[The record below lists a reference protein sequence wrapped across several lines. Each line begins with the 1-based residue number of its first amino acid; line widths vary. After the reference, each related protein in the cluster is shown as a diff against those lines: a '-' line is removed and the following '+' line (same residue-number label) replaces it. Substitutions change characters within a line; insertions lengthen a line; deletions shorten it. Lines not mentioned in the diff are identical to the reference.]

1 MMKRLLLFVI
11 LTFSLISSI
20 FCLSPFFEVVTHQP
34 LTPFY
39 FLKISLENVPE
50 DVHFIKVFITISND
64 TGEIEHSSHY
74 PILKTITGE
83 SYSLVHF
90 IWLAEPKLQE
100 MQSDDF
106 FQKPVK
112 ITCSCQYGPAFE
124 PDFSLLQIQKDPK
137 TNTRIPIHTIQLNC
151 QEEEEVSFTQ
161 HHQKAVIF
169 IHGNLEDSYET
180 ILDYYS
186 AASSKG
192 WKNEAL
198 KQYWQRHYQYDD
210 VDYFEYQYDTL
221 FQSAKFYGE
230 KLSQILEHS
239 GILNAY
245 EEIFLVSYSIGPIVA
260 RYAMNTKLDK
270 SEKYLG
276 DHIDNAF
283 LIAGPLEGSFF
294 SNLTDYLS
302 TQVPL
307 AEDVEL
313 ISFFENEPIPEYIN
327 PMLDFIFHIEE
338 AVFDPNQIVVFFDS
352 LLELYRTY
360 PLLANV
366 IFISLD
372 DISAIGRQ
380 IIPFEGLN
388 SMRYTSAA
396 FLSELEGKM
405 LFPEGT
411 YLPNKELLELNER
424 ERFYD
429 KMVLITSYI
438 EDAQETLEKAIRL
451 TKLFNPKV
459 LFSNMAN
466 QSVAFRSELM
476 SIPFV
481 QFYGQ
486 RAFSLLMQ
494 KIGEGSADPLHCIN
508 DGFIPLWSEQL
519 IDRRQE
525 LNEENLFQIKNTDH
539 LQIRDHP
546 QVLEILKDII

>member
-1 MMKRLLLFVI
+1 M
-11 LTFSLISSI
+11 
-20 FCLSPFFEVVTHQP
+20 VTDQP

-39 FLKISLENVPE
+39 LLKISLGGVPK

-64 TGEIEHSSHY
+64 TEEIVYSSHY

-90 IWLAEPKLQE
+90 IWLAEPKLQG

-112 ITCSCQYGPAFE
+112 ITFSCQYGPAFE
-124 PDFSLLQIQKDPK
+124 PDFSLLQIEKDPK
-137 TNTRIPIHTIQLNC
+137 TNTRIPIHTIQLNS
-151 QEEEEVSFTQ
+151 QLEKEAPFTQ

-186 AASSKG
+186 ATSPKG

-198 KQYWQRHYQYDD
+198 KQYWQKHYQYDD

-221 FQSAKFYGE
+221 FQSAKYYGE

-245 EEIFLVSYSIGPIVA
+245 EEIFLVSYSVGPIVA

-276 DHIDNAF
+276 DHINNAF

-294 SNLTDYLS
+294 SNFTDYLC

-307 AEDVEL
+307 AEEVEL

-327 PMLDFIFHIEE
+327 PMLDFIFRIEE

-372 DISAIGRQ
+372 DLSAIGRQ

-388 SMRYTSAA
+388 SMRYTSEA

-451 TKLFNPKV
+451 TKLFNPQA

-494 KIGEGSADPLHCIN
+494 KIGGSSAAPLHSIN

-519 IDRRQE
+519 TDRRHE
-525 LNEENLFQIKNTDH
+525 VKKENLFRIKNTDH

-546 QVLEILKDII
+546 QVLKILKDNI